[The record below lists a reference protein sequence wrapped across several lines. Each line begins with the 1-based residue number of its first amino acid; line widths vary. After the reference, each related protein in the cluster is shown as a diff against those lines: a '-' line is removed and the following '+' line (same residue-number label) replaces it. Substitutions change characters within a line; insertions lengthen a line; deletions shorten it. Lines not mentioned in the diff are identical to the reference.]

1 MSWNFLDILD
11 VVLDVFGLFSS
22 GSKSSGSSGSK
33 PKRKALNHNIISQKK
48 ELKDPDIPQK
58 K

>member
-1 MSWNFLDILD
+1 MSWNILEILD
-11 VVLDVFGLFSS
+11 VVLDAFGLFSS
-22 GSKSSGSSGSK
+22 GSKSSHSK

-48 ELKDPDIPQK
+48 ELKDPDISQK

>member
-1 MSWNFLDILD
+1 MSWNFLDIFD

-22 GSKSSGSSGSK
+22 RSKSSHSK
-33 PKRKALNHNIISQKK
+33 PKREALNHNVISQKK
-48 ELKDPDIPQK
+48 ELKDTDISQK

>member
-1 MSWNFLDILD
+1 MSWNFLDIFD

-33 PKRKALNHNIISQKK
+33 PKRKALNHNVISQKK
-48 ELKDPDIPQK
+48 ELKDSDIPQK

>member
-1 MSWNFLDILD
+1 MSWNFLDIFD

-22 GSKSSGSSGSK
+22 GSKSSGSK
-33 PKRKALNHNIISQKK
+33 PKRKALNHNVISQNK
-48 ELKDPDIPQK
+48 ELKDSDIPQK